1 MLLNQLY
8 SNWSKFFS
16 TSTFHVLGRRC
27 TNVESRQIF
36 PAKSERFML
45 GSGLDFVV
53 SKTLHVSYKANVG
66 DSRAGRKK
74 RRNKEQIQ
82 NPAAKENLE
91 V

>member
-1 MLLNQLY
+1 
-8 SNWSKFFS
+8 
-16 TSTFHVLGRRC
+16 
-27 TNVESRQIF
+27 
-36 PAKSERFML
+36 ML